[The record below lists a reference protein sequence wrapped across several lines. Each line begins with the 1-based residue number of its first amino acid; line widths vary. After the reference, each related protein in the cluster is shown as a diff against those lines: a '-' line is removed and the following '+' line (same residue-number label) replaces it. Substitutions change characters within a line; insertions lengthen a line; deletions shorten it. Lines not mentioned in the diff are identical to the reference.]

1 MAKKVNQKIETVG
14 DLKRILEKYEDSF
27 LINFG
32 TERLGFDLTG
42 YDHDCFSLALF
53 SDDLEDYLERNDYS

>member
-14 DLKRILEKYEDSF
+14 DLKRVLEKYEDNL
-27 LINFG
+27 LINVG

-42 YDHDCFSLALF
+42 YGHDSLSLALF
-53 SDDLEDYLERNDYS
+53 SDDLEDYLEVNDYS